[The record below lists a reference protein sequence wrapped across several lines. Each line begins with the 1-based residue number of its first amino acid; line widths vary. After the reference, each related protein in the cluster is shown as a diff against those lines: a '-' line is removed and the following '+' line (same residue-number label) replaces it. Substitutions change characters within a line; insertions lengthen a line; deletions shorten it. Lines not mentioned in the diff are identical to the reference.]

1 MHGRDYFFCDVC
13 DLAFM
18 DPDQRPAR
26 DAEHARYETH
36 QNEVDDPEY
45 RAFLRR
51 LLDPLLEKLPPG
63 AEGLDYGSGPGP
75 ALAAMLVEHGF
86 PMAVYD
92 PFYAPDRGALERTY
106 DFITC
111 TETVEHFFEPAVEF
125 DRLDALLRGAGWL
138 GVMTT
143 LRTPERPF
151 EQWWYVRDY
160 THVCFYSARTM
171 EWIAERRGWALERPA
186 PNVALFGKGD

>member
-1 MHGRDYFFCDVC
+1 MH
-13 DLAFM
+13 
-18 DPDQRPAR
+18 PDQRPDRA
-26 DAEHARYETH
+26 AERARYDTH
-36 QNEVDDPEY
+36 RNEIGDPGY

-51 LLDPLLEKLPPG
+51 LLDPLLERLTPR

-75 ALAAMLVEHGF
+75 ALAAMLRADGF
-86 PMAVYD
+86 PTAVYD
-92 PFYAPDRGALERTY
+92 PFYAPDARALERTY

-111 TETVEHFFEPAVEF
+111 TETAEHFFEPAAEF
-125 DRLDALLRGAGWL
+125 ERLDALLRGGGWL

-151 EQWWYVRDY
+151 EDWWYVRDY

-171 EWIAERRGWALERPA
+171 EWIAKRYGWALERPH
-186 PNVALFGKGD
+186 PNVALFGKADS